1 MDLGNN
7 KRSKVKVCSKSSH
20 SNNKSQLSC
29 FFQRDKRN
37 NKQRN
42 YLHVGK
48 KSYMP
53 SRTPKGWLL
62 SPIFL
67 VEKKGG
73 EQRPV
78 INLRALYGYIMY
90 RHFKMEG
97 INWVKNKIQ
106 QGDWLI
112 KGDLKDAYFTI
123 PIYNVDQKYL
133 RFLWEGN
140 AYHVHCLPFG
150 ITVAPWVFTKLMK
163 VPVSYLRRMR
173 IRLIIYLDDIL
184 VMNQTKQGAYED
196 GKKLRDVLES

>member
-1 MDLGNN
+1 METIKGLKLKFAPNPPTQITNPNYHVFSKEKNEIIN
-7 KRSKVKVCSKSSH
+7 KEIIAM
-20 SNNKSQLSC
+20 L
-29 FFQRDKRN
+29 
-37 NKQRN
+37 
-42 YLHVGK
+42 GK
-48 KSYMP
+48 KAICQVEH
-53 SRTPKGWLL
+53 PKDGFL
-62 SPIFL
+62 SPMFL

-78 INLRALYGYIMY
+78 INLRDLYGYIMY

-97 INWVKNKIQ
+97 INCVKNMIQ

-112 KGDLKDAYFTI
+112 KVDLKNAYFTI

-133 RFLWEGN
+133 RFPWEGN
-140 AYHVHCLPFG
+140 AYQVHCLPFG